1 MKKPFLNRLVTP
13 LLRAT
18 NRTAYNATTVL
29 ERARAITPQNA
40 RKIRSAIIVQD
51 LTDSGRLPAP
61 NGRYALRAA
70 LPPELETTRRI
81 KQRAKK
87 ERLVDYNERLDR
99 YMPVSTREEW
109 KQRPRMSASRIES
122 DFWKATDTEQKL
134 ARSYRTAR
142 NHALAASTLIP
153 AIIAGG
159 VAYNTRKKP

>member
-1 MKKPFLNRLVTP
+1 MKKPLLNRLVTP

-61 NGRYALRAA
+61 DGRYALRAA

-99 YMPVSTREEW
+99 YMPVSAREQHA
-109 KQRPRMSASRIES
+109 QRPRGRASQIES
-122 DFWKATDTEQKL
+122 DFWQATDTEQKL

-142 NHALAASTLIP
+142 NRALVASALIP
-153 AIIAGG
+153 AIIAGS